1 MCFLHIQA
9 AIRCGLRGGL
19 LAVVLVACP
28 VAVRALPITGVNLG
42 VAEKGLI
49 LGVEANPGGRNQL
62 ELGLQFAQGQPAQID
77 AGLSEAIPVEVF
89 SGGVRLAYN
98 RYLLG
103 RADQAG
109 PFVQAAL
116 SAQRLAARSVVDL
129 ETLNFQVG
137 GVTITCSTCG
147 TVTFNTRSPALSVVP
162 AVGVGWQAILS
173 QRLRLKA
180 LVGVQYYDVPSVDW
194 SSERSLPKFARD
206 EMRAA
211 QRQVNRQIEGLSD
224 VYPTAGLLFTYV
236 F

>member
-1 MCFLHIQA
+1 MQFLHTLA
-9 AIRCGLRGGL
+9 DVRCCLRSGL
-19 LAVVLVACP
+19 LATALAGYP
-28 VAVRALPITGVNLG
+28 AAASALPITGVNLG

-49 LGVEANPGGRNQL
+49 LGVEANPGGRDQL

-77 AGLSEAIPVEVF
+77 AGLSDAIPVEVF

-98 RYLLG
+98 RYLFG

-137 GVTITCSTCG
+137 DVTITCSTCG
-147 TVTFNTRSPALSVVP
+147 TVTFRTRSPALSVVP

-180 LVGVQYYDVPSVDW
+180 LVGVQYYDVPTVSW
-194 SSERSLPKFARD
+194 SSERTLPKFARD

-211 QRQVNRQIEGLSD
+211 QRLVNLQIEGLSD
-224 VYPTAGLLFTYV
+224 VYPTAGVLFTYL

>member
-1 MCFLHIQA
+1 MRFLHIQA

-98 RYLLG
+98 RYLFG